1 MEDFEESGPENE
13 IPERDLDFGGGGRV
27 GRKGE
32 MVEKG
37 VQCLNICFFMIEGS
51 FEADLI
57 VFKGFNVIKMD
68 ISVSSTIWKPRFCY
82 ISHPGLKNIDF
93 GA

>member
-1 MEDFEESGPENE
+1 MFITGTIYTGRLIVNRGKLGWDGSFGTFWDGMEDFEESGPENE

-37 VQCLNICFFMIEGS
+37 VQCLKMCF
-51 FEADLI
+51 L
-57 VFKGFNVIKMD
+57 
-68 ISVSSTIWKPRFCY
+68 
-82 ISHPGLKNIDF
+82 
-93 GA
+93 